1 MDNMLYIIA
10 GLVLIVLIA
19 VLVIRKNKA
28 QKPSAQPYVKSDRD
42 AAAQTPAPK
51 ASAPVQTDVSS
62 ENKFDPIT
70 IAQRFIDQQRY
81 DKAIETLNRGLR
93 EKPND
98 SQLSL
103 KLLSIY
109 ATINQ
114 SENFNKVYDTIS
126 AQNDPK
132 SLALA
137 DELKTLFFEEQN
149 QVAAQTAPVEQAA
162 DFESIDF
169 DLPTTHASPNHDVAT
184 DDISESDASLASSV
198 ETPALSEQV
207 LADDNTDTDFAL
219 TLSDLEADLD
229 EPAPAA
235 EPTTAAD
242 ESTAATEVA
251 EETDFS
257 EFDFGLEDIE
267 TAQPESS
274 DVSTQ
279 ADSVEADTTEALTL
293 DEEDFVLDF
302 DDLVTDMDSED
313 AADKTSTTD
322 HMTDATAQS
331 RDDDFALSLDD
342 LDDADDLDSDLNSD
356 LNSDLGND
364 LNAASETALAIET
377 ESDLADLD
385 VEPNTDEPVLDL
397 SDEVS
402 GELSDDSIDIDD
414 LTLDSDFA
422 DSSDDATPTLTAA
435 SELTSSS
442 PTSFDDNTLID
453 DDFDLDTL
461 SDESHTAASPV
472 APVAAQ
478 PAESIEKD
486 NAEDFSARFAA
497 DFDFVQ
503 SLDSNQVALDLAG
516 QYLQLGE
523 YDSAK
528 RLLNE
533 VISQGTSAQQ
543 QQAQSLLERT
553 A

>member
-28 QKPSAQPYVKSDRD
+28 QKPSAQPYVKSDRH

-169 DLPTTHASPNHDVAT
+169 DLPTTHASPTHDAAT

-242 ESTAATEVA
+242 ESTAATETT

-313 AADKTSTTD
+313 AADKASTTD
-322 HMTDATAQS
+322 HMTDATTQS
-331 RDDDFALSLDD
+331 RDDDFVLSLDD
-342 LDDADDLDSDLNSD
+342 LDDADDLDSD

-385 VEPNTDEPVLDL
+385 VETNTDEPVLDL
-397 SDEVS
+397 SDEIS
-402 GELSDDSIDIDD
+402 DELSDDSIDIDD

-453 DDFDLDTL
+453 DDFDFDAL

-478 PAESIEKD
+478 PAESIKED

-533 VISQGTSAQQ
+533 VISQGNSAQQ

>member
-19 VLVIRKNKA
+19 VLVIRKTKA
-28 QKPSAQPYVKSDRD
+28 QKPSAQPYVKSNRN

-98 SQLSL
+98 SPLSL

-126 AQNDPK
+126 SQNDPK

-149 QVAAQTAPVEQAA
+149 QVAAQTAPAEQAA

-169 DLPTTHASPNHDVAT
+169 DLPTTQTSPTHDRKT
-184 DDISESDASLASSV
+184 DDISESDASLAASV

-219 TLSDLEADLD
+219 TLSDLEAGLD
-229 EPAPAA
+229 APAPAA
-235 EPTTAAD
+235 MPTTAAD
-242 ESTAATEVA
+242 KSTTATETT
-251 EETDFS
+251 EEVDFS

-267 TAQPESS
+267 TAQPESP
-274 DVSTQ
+274 DISTQ
-279 ADSVEADTTEALTL
+279 ADSVDADTTEALTL

-313 AADKTSTTD
+313 AADKASTTD
-322 HMTDATAQS
+322 HMTDATVQS
-331 RDDDFALSLDD
+331 RDDDFVLSLDD
-342 LDDADDLDSDLNSD
+342 LDDAE
-356 LNSDLGND
+356 D

-385 VEPNTDEPVLDL
+385 VETNTEEPVLDL

-402 GELSDDSIDIDD
+402 DELSDELSDDSIDIDD

-453 DDFDLDTL
+453 DDFDFDSL
-461 SDESHTAASPV
+461 SDGSDTAASSA

-478 PAESIEKD
+478 PAESIEED

-497 DFDFVQ
+497 DFDFVK
-503 SLDSNQVALDLAG
+503 SLDSNQVTLDLAG

-533 VISQGTSAQQ
+533 VISQGNSTQQ

>member
-28 QKPSAQPYVKSDRD
+28 QKPSAQPYVKSDRH

-62 ENKFDPIT
+62 KNKFDPIT

-169 DLPTTHASPNHDVAT
+169 DLPTTHASPTHDVAA

-313 AADKTSTTD
+313 AADKASTTD
-322 HMTDATAQS
+322 HMTDATTQS
-331 RDDDFALSLDD
+331 RDDDFVLSLDD
-342 LDDADDLDSDLNSD
+342 LDDTDDLDSG

-364 LNAASETALAIET
+364 LNAASETALEIET

-385 VEPNTDEPVLDL
+385 VETNTDEPVLDL
-397 SDEVS
+397 SDEIS
-402 GELSDDSIDIDD
+402 DELSDDSIDIDD

-453 DDFDLDTL
+453 DDFDFDAL
-461 SDESHTAASPV
+461 SDESDTAASPI
-472 APVAAQ
+472 APVATQ
-478 PAESIEKD
+478 SAESIKED

-497 DFDFVQ
+497 DFDFVK

-533 VISQGTSAQQ
+533 VISQGNSAQQ
-543 QQAQSLLERT
+543 QQAQLLLERT

>member
-28 QKPSAQPYVKSDRD
+28 QKPSAQPYVKSDRH
-42 AAAQTPAPK
+42 AATQTPAPK

-126 AQNDPK
+126 SQNDPK

-169 DLPTTHASPNHDVAT
+169 DLPTTHASPTHDAAT
-184 DDISESDASLASSV
+184 DDISESDVSLASSV
-198 ETPALSEQV
+198 ETPVLSEQV
-207 LADDNTDTDFAL
+207 RADDNTDTDFAL

-242 ESTAATEVA
+242 ESTAATETT

-313 AADKTSTTD
+313 AADKASTTD
-322 HMTDATAQS
+322 HMTDATTQS
-331 RDDDFALSLDD
+331 RDDDFVLSLDD
-342 LDDADDLDSDLNSD
+342 LDDADDL
-356 LNSDLGND
+356 
-364 LNAASETALAIET
+364 NAASETALEIET
-377 ESDLADLD
+377 ESDLD

-402 GELSDDSIDIDD
+402 GELSDDNINIDD

-453 DDFDLDTL
+453 DDFDFDAL

-478 PAESIEKD
+478 PAESIKED

-533 VISQGTSAQQ
+533 VISQGNSAQQ

>member
-28 QKPSAQPYVKSDRD
+28 QKPSAQPYVKSDRN

-126 AQNDPK
+126 SQNDPK

-169 DLPTTHASPNHDVAT
+169 DLPTTPASPTHDVAT
-184 DDISESDASLASSV
+184 DDISESDASLTSSV

-235 EPTTAAD
+235 MSTTASD
-242 ESTAATEVA
+242 QSTAATEVA

-279 ADSVEADTTEALTL
+279 ANSIEADTTEALTL

-313 AADKTSTTD
+313 AADKASTTD

-331 RDDDFALSLDD
+331 RDDDFVLSVDD
-342 LDDADDLDSDLNSD
+342 LDDADDLDSD

-385 VEPNTDEPVLDL
+385 VETNTDEPVLDL
-397 SDEVS
+397 SDEIS
-402 GELSDDSIDIDD
+402 GELIDDSIDIDD
-414 LTLDSDFA
+414 LTLDNDFA

-453 DDFDLDTL
+453 DDFDFDLDAL
-461 SDESHTAASPV
+461 SDESDTAASSA

-478 PAESIEKD
+478 PAESIEED

-497 DFDFVQ
+497 DFDFVK

-533 VISQGTSAQQ
+533 VISQGNSAQQ

>member
-28 QKPSAQPYVKSDRD
+28 QKPSAQPYVKSDRH

-51 ASAPVQTDVSS
+51 ASAPVQTDVSG

-126 AQNDPK
+126 SQNDPK

-169 DLPTTHASPNHDVAT
+169 DLPTTHASPTHDVAT

-242 ESTAATEVA
+242 ESTAATELA

-313 AADKTSTTD
+313 AADKASSTD
-322 HMTDATAQS
+322 HITDATAQS
-331 RDDDFALSLDD
+331 RDDDFVLSLDD
-342 LDDADDLDSDLNSD
+342 LDDADDLD
-356 LNSDLGND
+356 SDLGND

-385 VEPNTDEPVLDL
+385 VETNTDEPVLDL
-397 SDEVS
+397 SDEIS
-402 GELSDDSIDIDD
+402 DELSDDSIDIDD

-453 DDFDLDTL
+453 DDFDFDTL

-478 PAESIEKD
+478 PAESIKED

-533 VISQGTSAQQ
+533 VISQGNSAQQ

>member
-28 QKPSAQPYVKSDRD
+28 QKPSAQPYVKSDRH

-70 IAQRFIDQQRY
+70 IAQRFVDQQRY

-126 AQNDPK
+126 SQNDPK

-169 DLPTTHASPNHDVAT
+169 DLPTTHASPTDDVAT

-207 LADDNTDTDFAL
+207 LADGNTDTDFAL

-242 ESTAATEVA
+242 ESTAATETT

-267 TAQPESS
+267 TAQPESP

-331 RDDDFALSLDD
+331 RDDDFVLSLDN
-342 LDDADDLDSDLNSD
+342 LDDADD

-385 VEPNTDEPVLDL
+385 VETNTDEPVLDL
-397 SDEVS
+397 SDEIS
-402 GELSDDSIDIDD
+402 DELSDDSIDIDD
-414 LTLDSDFA
+414 LALDSDFA

-453 DDFDLDTL
+453 DDFDFDTL

-478 PAESIEKD
+478 PAESIKED

-533 VISQGTSAQQ
+533 VISQGNSAQQ

>member
-28 QKPSAQPYVKSDRD
+28 QKPSAQPYVKSDRH

-51 ASAPVQTDVSS
+51 ASAPVQTDVSG

-126 AQNDPK
+126 SQNDPK

-169 DLPTTHASPNHDVAT
+169 DLPTTHASPTHDVAA
-184 DDISESDASLASSV
+184 DDINESDASLASSV
-198 ETPALSEQV
+198 ETPVLSEQV

-313 AADKTSTTD
+313 AADKASSTD

-331 RDDDFALSLDD
+331 RDDDFVLSLDD
-342 LDDADDLDSDLNSD
+342 LDDADDLD
-356 LNSDLGND
+356 SDLGND

-385 VEPNTDEPVLDL
+385 VETNTDEPVLDL
-397 SDEVS
+397 SDEIS
-402 GELSDDSIDIDD
+402 DELSDDSIDIDD

-453 DDFDLDTL
+453 DDFDFDAL

-478 PAESIEKD
+478 PAESIKED

-533 VISQGTSAQQ
+533 VISQGNSAQQ

>member
-28 QKPSAQPYVKSDRD
+28 QKPSAQPYVKSDRN

-51 ASAPVQTDVSS
+51 ASAPVQTDVSG

-126 AQNDPK
+126 SQNDPK

-137 DELKTLFFEEQN
+137 DELKMLFFEEQN

-169 DLPTTHASPNHDVAT
+169 DLPTTPASPTHDVAT

-242 ESTAATEVA
+242 ESTAATETT

-279 ADSVEADTTEALTL
+279 ANSIEADTTEALTL

-302 DDLVTDMDSED
+302 DDLVTDIDSED
-313 AADKTSTTD
+313 AADKASTTD

-331 RDDDFALSLDD
+331 RDDDFVLSLDD
-342 LDDADDLDSDLNSD
+342 LDDADDLDSD

-385 VEPNTDEPVLDL
+385 VETNTDEPVLDL
-397 SDEVS
+397 SDEIS
-402 GELSDDSIDIDD
+402 GELIDDSIDIDD
-414 LTLDSDFA
+414 LTLDNDFA

-453 DDFDLDTL
+453 DDFDFDFDLDAL
-461 SDESHTAASPV
+461 SDESDTAASSA

-478 PAESIEKD
+478 PAESIEED
-486 NAEDFSARFAA
+486 NAEDFSARFTA
-497 DFDFVQ
+497 DFDFVK

-533 VISQGTSAQQ
+533 VISQGNSAQQ

>member
-28 QKPSAQPYVKSDRD
+28 QKPSAQPYVKSDRH

-51 ASAPVQTDVSS
+51 ASAPVQTEVSS

-126 AQNDPK
+126 SQNDPK

-169 DLPTTHASPNHDVAT
+169 DLPTTHASPTHDVAT

-242 ESTAATEVA
+242 ESTAATETT

-322 HMTDATAQS
+322 HMTDATTQS
-331 RDDDFALSLDD
+331 RDDDFVLSLDD
-342 LDDADDLDSDLNSD
+342 LDDSDDLDSG

-377 ESDLADLD
+377 ESDLD
-385 VEPNTDEPVLDL
+385 VETNTNEPVLDL
-397 SDEVS
+397 SDEIS
-402 GELSDDSIDIDD
+402 DELSDDSIDIDD

-453 DDFDLDTL
+453 DDFDFDTL

-478 PAESIEKD
+478 PAESIKED

-533 VISQGTSAQQ
+533 VISQGNSAQQ

>member
-28 QKPSAQPYVKSDRD
+28 QKPSAQPYVKSDRH
-42 AAAQTPAPK
+42 AAVQTPAPK

-126 AQNDPK
+126 SQNDPK

-169 DLPTTHASPNHDVAT
+169 DLPTTHASPTHDVAA

-331 RDDDFALSLDD
+331 RDDDFVLSLDD
-342 LDDADDLDSDLNSD
+342 LDDADDLD
-356 LNSDLGND
+356 SDLGND

-385 VEPNTDEPVLDL
+385 VETNTDEPALDL
-397 SDEVS
+397 SDEIS
-402 GELSDDSIDIDD
+402 DELSDDSINIDD

-453 DDFDLDTL
+453 DDFDFDTL

-472 APVAAQ
+472 APVATQ

-533 VISQGTSAQQ
+533 VISQGNSAQQ

>member
-28 QKPSAQPYVKSDRD
+28 QKPSAQPYVKSDRH

-62 ENKFDPIT
+62 KNKFDPIT

-169 DLPTTHASPNHDVAT
+169 DLPTTHASPTHDVAT

-198 ETPALSEQV
+198 DTPALSEQV

-313 AADKTSTTD
+313 AADKASTTN

-331 RDDDFALSLDD
+331 RDDDFVLSLDD
-342 LDDADDLDSDLNSD
+342 LDDADDLD
-356 LNSDLGND
+356 SDLGND

-385 VEPNTDEPVLDL
+385 VETNTDEPVLDL
-397 SDEVS
+397 SDEIS
-402 GELSDDSIDIDD
+402 DELSDDSIDIDD

-453 DDFDLDTL
+453 DDFDFDTL

-478 PAESIEKD
+478 PAESIKEY

-533 VISQGTSAQQ
+533 VISQGNSAQQ

>member
-28 QKPSAQPYVKSDRD
+28 QKPSAQPYVKSDRH

-51 ASAPVQTDVSS
+51 ASAPVQTDVSG

-126 AQNDPK
+126 SQNDPK

-169 DLPTTHASPNHDVAT
+169 DLPTTHASPTHDVAA

-229 EPAPAA
+229 DPAPAA

-251 EETDFS
+251 EDTDFS

-313 AADKTSTTD
+313 AADKASSTD

-331 RDDDFALSLDD
+331 RDDDFVLSLDD
-342 LDDADDLDSDLNSD
+342 LDDADDLD
-356 LNSDLGND
+356 SDLGND

-385 VEPNTDEPVLDL
+385 VETNTDEPVLDL
-397 SDEVS
+397 SDEIS
-402 GELSDDSIDIDD
+402 DELSDDSIDIDD

-453 DDFDLDTL
+453 DDFDFDAL

-497 DFDFVQ
+497 DFDFVK

-533 VISQGTSAQQ
+533 VISQGNSAQQ

>member
-28 QKPSAQPYVKSDRD
+28 QKPSAQPYVKSDRH

-51 ASAPVQTDVSS
+51 ASAPVQTDVSG

-169 DLPTTHASPNHDVAT
+169 DLPTTHANPTHDVAT

-313 AADKTSTTD
+313 AADKASTTD
-322 HMTDATAQS
+322 HMTDSTAQS
-331 RDDDFALSLDD
+331 RDDDFVLSLDD

-356 LNSDLGND
+356 LGND
-364 LNAASETALAIET
+364 LNVASETALAIET

-385 VEPNTDEPVLDL
+385 VETNTDEPVLDL

-453 DDFDLDTL
+453 DDFDFDAL

-478 PAESIEKD
+478 PAESIKED

-497 DFDFVQ
+497 DFDFVK

-533 VISQGTSAQQ
+533 VISQGNSAQQ

>member
-42 AAAQTPAPK
+42 TAAQTPAPK
-51 ASAPVQTDVSS
+51 TSAPVQTDVSS

-126 AQNDPK
+126 SQNDPK

-137 DELKTLFFEEQN
+137 DELKMLFFEEQN

-169 DLPTTHASPNHDVAT
+169 DLPTTPASPTHDVAT
-184 DDISESDASLASSV
+184 DDISESDASLTSSV

-229 EPAPAA
+229 EPALAA
-235 EPTTAAD
+235 MPTTAAD
-242 ESTAATEVA
+242 ESTAATETT

-279 ADSVEADTTEALTL
+279 ADSVGADTNEALTL

-313 AADKTSTTD
+313 AADKASTTD

-331 RDDDFALSLDD
+331 RNDDFVLSLDD
-342 LDDADDLDSDLNSD
+342 LDDADDLNV
-356 LNSDLGND
+356 
-364 LNAASETALAIET
+364 ASETGLGIET

-385 VEPNTDEPVLDL
+385 VETNTDEPVLDL
-397 SDEVS
+397 SDEIS

-453 DDFDLDTL
+453 DDFDFDLDAL
-461 SDESHTAASPV
+461 SDESDTAASSA

-478 PAESIEKD
+478 PAGSIEKD
-486 NAEDFSARFAA
+486 NAEDFLARFAA
-497 DFDFVQ
+497 DFDFVK

-533 VISQGTSAQQ
+533 VISQGNSAQQ

>member
-28 QKPSAQPYVKSDRD
+28 QKPSAQPYVKSDRH

-126 AQNDPK
+126 SQNDPK

-169 DLPTTHASPNHDVAT
+169 DLPTTPASPTHDVAT

-235 EPTTAAD
+235 MSTTASD
-242 ESTAATEVA
+242 QSTAATEVA

-279 ADSVEADTTEALTL
+279 ANSIEADTTEALTL

-313 AADKTSTTD
+313 AADKASTTD

-331 RDDDFALSLDD
+331 RDDDFVLSVDD
-342 LDDADDLDSDLNSD
+342 LDDADDLDSD

-385 VEPNTDEPVLDL
+385 VETNTDEPVLDL
-397 SDEVS
+397 SDEIS
-402 GELSDDSIDIDD
+402 GELIDDSIDIDD
-414 LTLDSDFA
+414 LTLDNDFA

-453 DDFDLDTL
+453 DDFDFDLDAL
-461 SDESHTAASPV
+461 SDESDTAASSA

-478 PAESIEKD
+478 PAESIEED

-497 DFDFVQ
+497 DFDFVK

-533 VISQGTSAQQ
+533 VISQGNSAQQ
-543 QQAQSLLERT
+543 QQAQLLLERT

>member
-28 QKPSAQPYVKSDRD
+28 QKPSAQPYVKSDRH

-169 DLPTTHASPNHDVAT
+169 DLPTTHASPTHDAAT

-313 AADKTSTTD
+313 AADKAS
-322 HMTDATAQS
+322 MTDATAQS
-331 RDDDFALSLDD
+331 RDDDFVLSLDD
-342 LDDADDLDSDLNSD
+342 LDDADDLDSD

-385 VEPNTDEPVLDL
+385 VETNTDEPVLDL
-397 SDEVS
+397 SDEIS
-402 GELSDDSIDIDD
+402 DELSDDNIDIDN

-453 DDFDLDTL
+453 DDFDFDAL

-478 PAESIEKD
+478 PAESIKED

-533 VISQGTSAQQ
+533 VISQGNSAQQ

>member
-28 QKPSAQPYVKSDRD
+28 QKPSAQPYVKSDRH

-126 AQNDPK
+126 SQNDPK

-162 DFESIDF
+162 DFESIGF
-169 DLPTTHASPNHDVAT
+169 DLPTTHASPTYDVAT

-235 EPTTAAD
+235 EPTTASD

-313 AADKTSTTD
+313 AADKASTTD

-331 RDDDFALSLDD
+331 RDDDFVLSLDD
-342 LDDADDLDSDLNSD
+342 LDDAGDLDSD

-364 LNAASETALAIET
+364 LNAASETALGIET

-397 SDEVS
+397 SDEIS
-402 GELSDDSIDIDD
+402 DELSDDSIDIDD

-453 DDFDLDTL
+453 DDFDFDAL

-472 APVAAQ
+472 APVATQ
-478 PAESIEKD
+478 PAESIKED

-533 VISQGTSAQQ
+533 VISQGNSAQQ

>member
-28 QKPSAQPYVKSDRD
+28 QKPSAQPYVKSDRH

-126 AQNDPK
+126 SQNDPK

-169 DLPTTHASPNHDVAT
+169 DLPTTHASPTHDVAT

-242 ESTAATEVA
+242 ESTAATEMT

-313 AADKTSTTD
+313 AADKASTTD

-331 RDDDFALSLDD
+331 RDDDFVLSLDD
-342 LDDADDLDSDLNSD
+342 LGDADDLDSD

-364 LNAASETALAIET
+364 LNAASETVLAIEA

-385 VEPNTDEPVLDL
+385 VETNTDEPVLDL
-397 SDEVS
+397 SDEIS
-402 GELSDDSIDIDD
+402 DELSDDSIDIDD

-472 APVAAQ
+472 SPVAAQ
-478 PAESIEKD
+478 PAESIKKD

-533 VISQGTSAQQ
+533 VISQGNSAQQ

>member
-28 QKPSAQPYVKSDRD
+28 QKPSAQPYVKSDRN

-126 AQNDPK
+126 SQNDPK

-137 DELKTLFFEEQN
+137 DELKMLFFEEQN

-169 DLPTTHASPNHDVAT
+169 DLPTTPASPTHDVAT

-229 EPAPAA
+229 EPALAA
-235 EPTTAAD
+235 MPTTAAD
-242 ESTAATEVA
+242 ESTAATETT

-279 ADSVEADTTEALTL
+279 ADSVGADTNEALTL

-302 DDLVTDMDSED
+302 DDLVTDIDSED
-313 AADKTSTTD
+313 AADKASTTD

-331 RDDDFALSLDD
+331 RDDDFVLSLDD
-342 LDDADDLDSDLNSD
+342 LDDADDLNV
-356 LNSDLGND
+356 
-364 LNAASETALAIET
+364 ASETGLGIET

-385 VEPNTDEPVLDL
+385 VETNTDEPVLDL
-397 SDEVS
+397 SDEIS

-453 DDFDLDTL
+453 DDFDFDFDLDAL
-461 SDESHTAASPV
+461 SDESDTAASSA

-478 PAESIEKD
+478 PAESIEED
-486 NAEDFSARFAA
+486 NAEDFSARFTA
-497 DFDFVQ
+497 DFDFVK

-533 VISQGTSAQQ
+533 VISQGNSAQQ